1 MKTFVIHPD
10 KLEERG
16 IHMAKMLNDMSL
28 CYEFVNEG
36 HDEAQID
43 VFLKSFLRD
52 GREKMLCRSSRSL
65 CTISHFLAYQ
75 KILQENLDG
84 ALILEDDTVL
94 YDSFKQLFEQS
105 IEEYRQ
111 HYANQR
117 VLISYEDSSLQ
128 FVPRSKRKKGQML
141 YPGSKDRMAGAY
153 FINRHA
159 AQAILD
165 RLKKEQADVAIDV
178 YHYQLIKEGFINY
191 LWCQPA
197 LATQG
202 SFTGAFR
209 SSLSKKKDRMITFR
223 WWFKKNY
230 KKLLYNLR

>member
-10 KLEERG
+10 KFKERG
-16 IHMAKMLNDMSL
+16 IHMERMLSDVGL
-28 CYEFVNEG
+28 RYEFVNEG
-36 HDEAQID
+36 HDDAQTE
-43 VFLKSFLRD
+43 VYLNSFLKN
-52 GREKMLCRSSRSL
+52 GREKMLSRNSRSL

-75 KILQENLDG
+75 LILQNELDG
-84 ALILEDDTVL
+84 ALIMEDDTVL
-94 YDSFKQLFEQS
+94 YKNFKQLFEQS
-105 IEEYRQ
+105 MVEYRQ
-111 HYANQR
+111 RYADKK
-117 VLISYEDSSLQ
+117 VIISYEDSSLQ

-141 YPGSKDRMAGAY
+141 YAATKDRMAGVY
-153 FINRHA
+153 FINRQA
-159 AQAILD
+159 AQAILN
-165 RLKKEQADVAIDV
+165 RLKNEPADVAIDV
-178 YHYQLIKEGFINY
+178 YHNQLIKEGFIDY

-209 SSLSKKKDRMITFR
+209 STLSKKKDHMIKFR